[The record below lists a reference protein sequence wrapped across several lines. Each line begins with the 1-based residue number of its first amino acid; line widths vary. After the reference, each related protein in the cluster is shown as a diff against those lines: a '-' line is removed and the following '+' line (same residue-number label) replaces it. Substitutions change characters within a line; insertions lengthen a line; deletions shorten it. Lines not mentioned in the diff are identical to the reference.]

1 MNRGQISE
9 STQKSGWSRYK
20 ALRLF
25 QVSCTPGYSQEPPP
39 KPVCSRFARCTGCPY
54 PAHGF
59 LCWTRDGECL
69 RTRVEQIDQ
78 RGGTT

>member
-1 MNRGQISE
+1 MNREQIPE
-9 STQKSGWSRYK
+9 SVQKSGWSRYK

-25 QVSCTPGYSQEPPP
+25 RVSCTPGYSPEPPP
-39 KPVCSRFARCTGCPY
+39 KLVCRRFARCAGCPY

-78 RGGTT
+78 RGGVI